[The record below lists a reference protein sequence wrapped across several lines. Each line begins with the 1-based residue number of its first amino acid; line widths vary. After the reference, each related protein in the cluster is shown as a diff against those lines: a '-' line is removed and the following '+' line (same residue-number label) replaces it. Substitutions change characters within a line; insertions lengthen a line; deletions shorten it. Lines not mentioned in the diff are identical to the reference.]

1 MGDGS
6 RKSDKEIEREG
17 ESYEKRY
24 EFRPRG
30 EKWKAGEI
38 GRGTDTGLLKEAR
51 WSQTR
56 RREEMLFVP
65 QLLTRLK

>member
-6 RKSDKEIEREG
+6 RER

-24 EFRPRG
+24 EFRPTQR